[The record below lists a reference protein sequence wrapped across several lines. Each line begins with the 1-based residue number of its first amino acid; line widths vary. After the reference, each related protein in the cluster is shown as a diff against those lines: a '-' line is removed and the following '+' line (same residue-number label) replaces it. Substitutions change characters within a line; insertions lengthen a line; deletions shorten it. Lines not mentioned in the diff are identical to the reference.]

1 MRDGNVPRFFLCGE
15 VRKDRPS
22 WWGSSRD
29 QLAGPA
35 NPAKQDPAV
44 PAFHDIAGAG
54 RKGREMD
61 GREDRKKGGGR
72 RGWKKMENYLLNK

>member
-1 MRDGNVPRFFLCGE
+1 MRDGNVPRFF
-15 VRKDRPS
+15 VRQGGPS

-44 PAFHDIAGAG
+44 PAFHDITGAG
-54 RKGREMD
+54 RKGRET

-72 RGWKKMENYLLNK
+72 RDEDYLFNK